1 MMKRIL
7 PLFAAALVA
16 STAYGQRMQAEFEDG
31 TTMEYEILSNAAT
44 DIAPVYLTL
53 GATHGNVRDG
63 MKIDYYNPDLGV
75 FQLRLPSMLAFAD
88 DNLGIPWRISGLYF
102 LTDETQQK
110 TREVTLMATS
120 SGDVITKYRAEA
132 PIERGVRMGI
142 HGGFGRRNTESGTFY
157 SDEDTEYTE
166 VSLGLGL
173 FRSQHLSI
181 MREVDGAAYRAQGS
195 ASMMLTADAMAF
207 LGTKPTDSTYQGE
220 LESSPLGFEVAWVGR
235 ASFWGKRDW
244 GIWLTAGYGAGPVSG
259 YPIAGGGLYFGVGN
273 KL

>member
-1 MMKRIL
+1 MKRIL
-7 PLFAAALVA
+7 PFFAAAVVA

-75 FQLRLPSMLAFAD
+75 FQLRLPSMLAFAE
-88 DNLGIPWRISGLYF
+88 DNVGIPWRISGLYF

-142 HGGFGRRNTESGTFY
+142 HGGIGRRNTVSGTFY

-259 YPIAGGGLYFGVGN
+259 YPIAGGGLYFGLGN